1 MRFSAPVLDCMEN
14 TDILSTLIEKHSQ
27 QGFLFRVK
35 DDSMVDA
42 HIPKGALLAVDKLT
56 KPCSGMLIIAE
67 IEGIVVVR
75 RLVKT
80 LRLTVLHP
88 ENAYYKPLT
97 VTPGMNMIIYGVVTA
112 ILITC
117 P

>member
-1 MRFSAPVLDCMEN
+1 MRFSAPALDCREN
-14 TDILSTLIEKHSQ
+14 GCGLNAEH
-27 QGFLFRVK
+27 QGFHFRVK
-35 DDSMVDA
+35 DDSMINA
-42 HIPKGALLAVDKLT
+42 HMPSGALLAVDKHI
-56 KPCSGMLIIAE
+56 KPESGMVIIAE
-67 IEGIVVVR
+67 VGGVVVVR

-88 ENAYYKPLT
+88 ENPYYKPLT
-97 VTPGMNMIIYGVVTA
+97 VTPEMNMIIYGVVTA

>member
-1 MRFSAPVLDCMEN
+1 MRFPAPVLDCMEN
-14 TDILSTLIEKHSQ
+14 TDILSTLIEKHLL
-27 QGFLFRVK
+27 QGFLFRVE
-35 DDSMVDA
+35 DDSMINA
-42 HIPKGALLAVDKLT
+42 HIPKGALLAVDKHI
-56 KPCSGMLIIAE
+56 KPASGMIIIAE
-67 IEGIVVVR
+67 IEGAVVVR

-97 VTPGMNMIIYGVVTA
+97 VTAGMNMIIYGVVMA